1 MNFKEITLYTL
12 LNRLIFIALVLVYFI
27 LGIYLISQTSI
38 TSDEPAYIGAA
49 YAYTQG
55 LGLNQEHPLFFKLV
69 NSLIIN
75 LFFSDYNIIVPS
87 INIISGEENRE
98 VRLAAFNLGYSFL
111 LERPENF
118 KKLMFILRFCYLFIN
133 SIFLI
138 WMYFFTFCV
147 PQIPTSVSI
156 CLGILYVFSP
166 SFYSHNFLMSFD
178 VSVSIYALSSIWTI
192 IIIIR
197 QLERFKNSE
206 LIICFFILNLLVFLA
221 INAKFSNLI
230 LVPIIVSAYSISL
243 IYLLRKNLKNLAIK
257 FGILGFISLF
267 IQPILIIFMYRYA
280 FRNLSNQSIIDNIQR
295 YIQGIQMNLSTAG
308 GIRKPFWYEDFTPI
322 TSLEYLNNIFW
333 FKENPALFIIT
344 IVIMIILINQL
355 IIERINVKYCIQK
368 LLNIR
373 KNKYQLY
380 LFFLGVSYPLIYLQ
394 LTYNSRFI
402 IGYRYFY
409 PLIIFIY
416 FGIAYLTVLLNK
428 KWQKYFLISS
438 FGLYIYFGLLGIP
451 QSLSYVNPLWTLE
464 KWRLADDSTINWG
477 QETQHAV
484 NYLLTNYLLPEKNI
498 DTIVY
503 KTFGVNINFVQY
515 LYLLSQEKNYAIDIQ
530 SYYSYDYFNPE
541 TTDITQLNV
550 KYLLIDST
558 VKQQIIS
565 RIFHNPIVEKNWR
578 FLANHIPIYS
588 RNDIIF
594 IYQLR

>member
-1 MNFKEITLYTL
+1 M
-12 LNRLIFIALVLVYFI
+12 VLVYFI

-138 WMYFFTFCV
+138 WMYFFTFCI

-197 QLERFKNSE
+197 QLEKFKNSE
-206 LIICFFILNLLVFLA
+206 LIICFFILNLLFFLA

-230 LVPIIVSAYSISL
+230 LVPIILFAYSISL

-322 TSLEYLNNIFW
+322 TSLEYLNKIFW

-344 IVIMIILINQL
+344 IVIIIILITQL
-355 IIERINVKYCIQK
+355 IIERINVKHCIQK

-373 KNKYQLY
+373 RNKYKLY
-380 LFFLGVSYPLIYLQ
+380 LFFLGVSYPLIYLK

-416 FGIAYLTVLLNK
+416 FGIAYLTVFLDK
-428 KWQKYFLISS
+428 KWQKYFLIGS
-438 FGLYIYFGLLGIP
+438 FSLYIYFGLLGIP
-451 QSLSYVNPLWTLE
+451 QSLSYVNPLWTSE

-541 TTDITQLNV
+541 ITDITQLNV

-565 RIFHNPIVEKNWR
+565 RIFYNPIVEKNWG
-578 FLANHIPIYS
+578 FLANNIPIYS